1 MLGDIEDIMRKVHNP
16 ALIKNRINVNAD
28 FPKIKEYV
36 LEIINNVKKNNF
48 KSMNKKELSNL
59 LYRLDKKFKF
69 QRRPKQSN
77 VIYILRK
84 MFYENEITI
93 KELMHY
99 VELLRSKNMRSLSGI
114 IEVAI
119 MTHPGSF
126 SCEYDCYY
134 CPNQKDMPRSYV
146 KEEPAVRRAAQNNF
160 DTIEQIFDR
169 VGQYIANGHYGDKG
183 EFIILGGTWSNYS
196 YEYQKTFMR
205 DLYYACNIFFDRT
218 RTERLSLEEE
228 KHINETALFKV
239 VGLTVET
246 RPDMITPEE
255 IKRFIEY
262 GVTRVQIGVQTT
274 HDHLLKKINR
284 QCYSI
289 DTKRALYLLKNAGF
303 KILCHFMPNLPGAT
317 PDLDIEMFD
326 TIISDSNYDC
336 DEWKLY
342 PTSVTTTSDK
352 DIENVNTVIEKW
364 FIEGKYVPYS
374 NDELKEVLKYAMRN
388 VKMHTRISRIFR
400 DIPVD
405 NIIGG
410 ARTPHLRQVLENE
423 MAEEGDY
430 CKCIRSREIKNRE
443 FDMKDLFYEIE
454 SYEASYGTEYFISA
468 NIENDSDPFI
478 PYLVGFCRLRLRN
491 YNKVNVDF
499 TKEHQNTNFI
509 NVLKDCALI
518 REMHVYGRMVPSYL
532 SKIEKSNSQ
541 HRGIGSSMLKIAEG
555 ISVNQGFNKMAIISG
570 VGVRG
575 FYRKNGYNL
584 EENYMTK
591 RLTYNILYYITP
603 FMIEVFMLLFVIFYT
618 YINK

>member
-1 MLGDIEDIMRKVHNP
+1 MIKDIEDIMRTVHNP
-16 ALIKNRINVNAD
+16 NLTKNRINVNTD
-28 FPKIKEYV
+28 FPRIKEYV
-36 LEIINNVKKNNF
+36 LEIIKHF
-48 KSMNKKELSNL
+48 KELNFQKIPNKQLSKFL
-59 LYRLDKKFKF
+59 FSLDKKYKF

-77 VIYILRK
+77 VIYIIRK
-84 MFYENEITI
+84 MFYDNELTV
-93 KELMHY
+93 KELMFF
-99 VELLRSKNMRSLSGI
+99 VELLRAKNMRSLSGI

-126 SCEYDCYY
+126 SCEFDCYY
-134 CPNQKDMPRSYV
+134 CPNQIDMPRSYV
-146 KEEPAVRRAAQNNF
+146 KEEPAVRRGAQNNF
-160 DTIEQIFDR
+160 DTVEQIFDR

-196 YEYQKTFMR
+196 YEYQREFMR
-205 DLYYACNIFFDRT
+205 NLYYACNIFFDRT
-218 RTERLSLEEE
+218 RTERYSLEEE

-239 VGLTVET
+239 VGLTIET

-317 PDLDIEMFD
+317 PDLDIEMFN
-326 TIISDSNYDC
+326 TIINDPNFDC

-342 PTSVTTTSDK
+342 PTSVTTTSNK
-352 DIENVNTVIEKW
+352 DIEDVNTVIEKW
-364 FIEGKYVPYS
+364 FLNGKYVPYS
-374 NDELKEVLKYAMRN
+374 SEELKEVLKHAMRN
-388 VKMHTRISRIFR
+388 IEIHTRISRIFR

-423 MAEEGDY
+423 MAKENEY
-430 CKCIRSREIKNRE
+430 CKCIRSREIKSRE
-443 FDMKDLFYEIE
+443 FNIKDVFYEVE
-454 SYEASYGTEYFISA
+454 KYEASYGTEYFISA
-468 NIENDSDPFI
+468 NVGEDKNTNL
-478 PYLVGFCRLRLRN
+478 PYLIGFCRLRLRN
-491 YNKVNVDF
+491 NNKVNVDF
-499 TKEHQNTNFI
+499 TKDHQNTNFI
-509 NVLKDCALI
+509 DILKNCALI

-541 HRGIGSSMLKIAEG
+541 HRGIGGSMLRIAEG
-555 ISVNQGFNKMAIISG
+555 ISVREDFNKMAIISG

-575 FYRKNGYNL
+575 FYRKNGYKL

-591 RLTYNILYYITP
+591 ILTYNILNYITP
-603 FMIEVFMLLFVIFYT
+603 FMIEVFMLVIVILYS
-618 YINK
+618 YMYN